1 MKRSLIRLVLGAVA
15 LALVGISA
23 STSAPTSAA
32 PAGSPLADG
41 PWTPFVA
48 SFDPVDQAYSAAT
61 GTNKTLLGKIAL
73 RPRVIWMTSQ
83 TQNGKAEKT
92 VQDRISEFQQGNP
105 AAYTQLALFGLYP
118 KGESHRSQPLSAAQQ
133 ATYKAW
139 IDQIAAGIG
148 RSRVIL
154 ILEPDLGVAWGGWR
168 PAVRFG
174 LAAYA
179 AKELGALPNTHV
191 YIDGSDADWLKPA
204 KATTMLRESG
214 IAYADGI
221 ALGATHY
228 SSTSSNIVYGADLI
242 RRLASHH
249 IIGKHLVIDTADNG
263 RPFTA
268 RQFKKRHPHLQIG
281 NANLCSS
288 RTSTRCVTLGI
299 PPTTDVASTRWG
311 FSARTRTLAADYVD
325 GFLWFGRPWLYA
337 QAYPFKLN
345 RALQVARTTPY

>member
-1 MKRSLIRLVLGAVA
+1 VKRSLVRLVLGAIT
-15 LALVGISA
+15 LAVVGIAA
-23 STSAPTSAA
+23 SPSAPTSAA
-32 PAGSPLADG
+32 PSGSPLANG

-48 SFDPVDQAYSAAT
+48 SFDPVDQAYNAAT
-61 GTNKTLLGKIAL
+61 GTNKALLAKIAL

-83 TQNGKAEKT
+83 TQNGDAEKT

-118 KGESHRSQPLSAAQQ
+118 KGESHRSDPISAAQQ
-133 ATYKAW
+133 AKYKTW
-139 IDQIAAGIG
+139 IDEIAAGIG
-148 RSRVIL
+148 SSRVIL
-154 ILEPDLGVAWGGWR
+154 ILEPDLGVAWGGWH

-204 KATTMLRESG
+204 KAVTMLRESG

-228 SSTSSNIVYGADLI
+228 SSTAGNIVYGAGLI
-242 RRLASHH
+242 RRLAAGH
-249 IIGKHLVIDTADNG
+249 ITGKHLVIDTADNG
-263 RPFTA
+263 RPFTT
-268 RQFKKRHPHLQIG
+268 RQFKKRHRHLAIG
-281 NANLCSS
+281 NANVCTS
-288 RTSTRCVTLGI
+288 RTSTKCVTLGI
-299 PPTTDVASTRWG
+299 PPTTDVSSKRWG
-311 FSARTRTLAADYVD
+311 FSAGTRSLAASYVD

-337 QAYPFKLN
+337 QSYPFELS
-345 RALQVARTTPY
+345 RALQVARTSPY